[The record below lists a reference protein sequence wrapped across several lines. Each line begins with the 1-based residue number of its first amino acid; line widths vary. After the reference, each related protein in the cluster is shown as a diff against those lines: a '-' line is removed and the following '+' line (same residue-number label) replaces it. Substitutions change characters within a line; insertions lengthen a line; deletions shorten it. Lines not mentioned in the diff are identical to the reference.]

1 MNNPN
6 ITNQQP
12 KVRES
17 LRTHNLNQRI
27 VIDHLLKTAPTT
39 PILGQ
44 SSEAQIPPINI
55 ATAMKDFSSTV
66 HPHVVKPRKENDLLK
81 GGPTLEYSKISTEST
96 GVNSNSNNPYSQ
108 NTNNPALDKRIST
121 QQELFKTIYD
131 NDKFC
136 QQSEKLIMTSKSY
149 ENSPPALLNRIQPA
163 NSLSNSFKK
172 SPAGALLKKMKNRA
186 IEDGRLGFPN
196 NYVDIN
202 KKCGKNIF
210 QELSIGGDKNYSSN
224 PTSGP
229 EKIRKEVNRKADNST
244 SINNF
249 NPRRDYNWINNSE
262 NAATG
267 QNLRTEYYL
276 NENQIYSC
284 GLKEENICNEVPDL
298 GENISDLKLN
308 GELLRILDS
317 FTTRYNKM
325 EYFSSY
331 SYEEILKQVQV
342 AHDEKD
348 KLALVQKKLSD
359 FINSARISLRVKEKE
374 RQYSYSYQNISESTP
389 ERRTSEEFYVT
400 RGELTE
406 NSISAPKKNKNMVI
420 VSPRIGT
427 PRKKMSHISILNK
440 VQ

>member
-1 MNNPN
+1 M
-6 ITNQQP
+6 
-12 KVRES
+12 V
-17 LRTHNLNQRI
+17 
-27 VIDHLLKTAPTT
+27 
-39 PILGQ
+39 
-44 SSEAQIPPINI
+44 
-55 ATAMKDFSSTV
+55 
-66 HPHVVKPRKENDLLK
+66 
-81 GGPTLEYSKISTEST
+81 
-96 GVNSNSNNPYSQ
+96 
-108 NTNNPALDKRIST
+108 
-121 QQELFKTIYD
+121 
-131 NDKFC
+131 
-136 QQSEKLIMTSKSY
+136 
-149 ENSPPALLNRIQPA
+149 
-163 NSLSNSFKK
+163 
-172 SPAGALLKKMKNRA
+172 
-186 IEDGRLGFPN
+186 
-196 NYVDIN
+196 
-202 KKCGKNIF
+202 
-210 QELSIGGDKNYSSN
+210 GDKNYSSN

-229 EKIRKEVNRKADNST
+229 EKIRKGVNPRKDDNRT
-244 SINNF
+244 SINDF
-249 NPRRDYNWINNSE
+249 NPRRDYNWVNKSE

-267 QNLRTEYYL
+267 QNPRTEYYL

-284 GLKEENICNEVPDL
+284 GQKEENICVEFPNL

-308 GELLRILDS
+308 GKLLGILDS

-374 RQYSYSYQNISESTP
+374 RQYSYSYQNISETTP